1 MINKAKGIFQN
12 NPRMP
17 LYERGQH
24 MRLEIL

>member
-12 NPRMP
+12 NPRMA